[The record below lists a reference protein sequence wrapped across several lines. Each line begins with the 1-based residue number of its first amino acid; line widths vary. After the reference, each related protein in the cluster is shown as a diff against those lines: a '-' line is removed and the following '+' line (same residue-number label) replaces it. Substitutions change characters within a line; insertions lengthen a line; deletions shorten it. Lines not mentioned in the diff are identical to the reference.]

1 MRPAT
6 AAGFDFERAFREAL
20 TFTSRRPGWLGG
32 LRLTGLIIGAV
43 LVIPVLFVFALF
55 QILAHVIQAVAGVAL
70 WLVGMVLLFGL
81 GVIFIM
87 AFLKFSAW
95 AVH

>member
-6 AAGFDFERAFREAL
+6 AAAFDFERAFREAL
-20 TFTSRRPGWLGG
+20 TFTSHRPGWLS
-32 LRLTGLIIGAV
+32 LRLTGLIIRAL

-70 WLVGMVLLFGL
+70 WLVGMMLLFGL
-81 GVIFIM
+81 GVIFLM
-87 AFLKFSAW
+87 AFLKFSAS